1 MISTLDILLQPVNS
15 RVLKPVTVVRNNF
28 PMNGLEICEKLIRE
42 DGYSLEYDLN
52 ADGYITAADY
62 EMLYQKFYGK
72 WDIWHTEERTI
83 DIRAMIRIKK
93 YIDGLTP
100 VDEDYDLDA
109 DGAVTDTDEAIVRRW
124 LMIGKT
130 DKVVF

>member
-15 RVLKPVTVVRNNF
+15 RVLKPVTIVRKNF
-28 PMNGLEICEKLIRE
+28 PMNGLEKCEKLIRE

-100 VDEDYDLDA
+100 VDEDYDLDG

-130 DKVVF
+130 DKAVF

>member
-52 ADGYITAADY
+52 ADGYITATDY

-109 DGAVTDTDEAIVRRW
+109 DGAVTDTDEAIIRRW

-130 DKVVF
+130 DKAVF

>member
-130 DKVVF
+130 DKAVF

>member
-52 ADGYITAADY
+52 ADGYITVADY

-130 DKVVF
+130 DKAVF